1 MDIISGYVEV
11 HIFRRHND
19 KIDYLVLKR
28 GENELY
34 PGLWQ
39 MVTGKIKPGEKAYET
54 ALREI
59 KEETGQI
66 PLRLWAAPKV
76 NQFYSADKDA
86 IYVVPVFA
94 AEIKYGES
102 VTICYEHCEFRW
114 IDPSEARDL
123 LPWDEQRRALDIVTA
138 YLFKMPDYLD
148 LVEIEL

>member
-1 MDIISGYVEV
+1 MNIISGYVEV
-11 HIFRRHND
+11 HVFRRHNN
-19 KIDYLVLKR
+19 KIDYLILKR
-28 GENELY
+28 GENEIY

-39 MVTGKIKPGEKAYET
+39 MVTGKIKSGEKAYET

-59 KEETGQI
+59 KEETGLM

-102 VTICYEHCEFRW
+102 VAICSEHCEFKW
-114 IDPSEARDL
+114 IDPSEARNL
-123 LPWDEQRRALDIVTA
+123 LPWDEQRRALDIVTG
-138 YLFKMPDYLD
+138 YILKMPDYLD
-148 LVEIEL
+148 LVEIKL